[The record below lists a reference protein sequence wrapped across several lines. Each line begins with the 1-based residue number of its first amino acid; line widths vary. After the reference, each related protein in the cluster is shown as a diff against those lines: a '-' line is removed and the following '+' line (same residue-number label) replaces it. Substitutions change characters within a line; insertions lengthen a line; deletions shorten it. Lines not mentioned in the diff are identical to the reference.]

1 MGPPV
6 SADGGRFSL
15 LREVDGRPS
24 SPRRRVYV
32 ADPKRDAT
40 AVRKVSADRFGSG
53 GGGIRVAWRERRLA
67 ATVMWSSYSLAVI
80 RLVPGAKG
88 AT

>member
-6 SADGGRFSL
+6 SADGGPFSL

-40 AVRKVSADRFGSG
+40 AVRFRSG
-53 GGGIRVAWRERRLA
+53 RRWDPSGMGRLA
-67 ATVMWSSYSLAVI
+67 ATVTWSGYGLAVI